1 MMSGIS
7 PIFRSERLTTKTRI
21 VFDASAKFHGTSL
34 NDEIY
39 PGPKLQNSLFDVLLR
54 FRRFPVAV
62 ACDVSEMYLQIR
74 IPPEDRPKF
83 RFLWRNLE
91 VNRKPDVYE
100 FERVVFGHASASF
113 RAQYV
118 SQENAGI
125 HQEEFPLAADTVS
138 KSTYMDDS
146 LDSLRDND
154 SAIQLVQELQE
165 WAKAGI
171 KARKWL
177 SNSSEVLA
185 AIPKELRA
193 YEIDLNDSLP
203 ATKTLGVLWR
213 AQQDVLTFQVKK
225 PTEEEKLT
233 KRIILSKVVGV
244 FDPLGHAIPFTI
256 RAKILLQDMWTK
268 GLNWDEPIDRELSI
282 RARDWLSE
290 LENLQEINVP
300 RCLQE
305 FKLENSI
312 SVQTFVDGS
321 NEAYGAVSYL
331 RSEYA
336 QGCYGACIVASK
348 TRVGPLTPMSTP
360 RLELMAAILCLHF
373 TLSILAAFNIPIS
386 QARSWSDSMNV
397 LYWIH
402 GKGKQYRPFVTNR
415 IGEIQRQSNPEQWH
429 YVESKENPA
438 DLCSRGLRATR
449 LNESTLWWRGPDFLS
464 KHESEWP
471 KAKIAE
477 GLDVKTESKTKF
489 ISAPSVNFVVRPGS
503 EDCKWRLHPSNLSSW
518 LKLTRVVASR
528 TPERISFS
536 RGAAKC

>member
-1 MMSGIS
+1 MTREEKIAFEKVCHSLIHDGERYQVVVPWKSASLALPNNYEMASSRLGNTEKRLLRQSSVGDEYKHIIAS
-7 PIFRSERLTTKTRI
+7 YVKKGYIRKVNESEGQPHDVWYLPHFPVCRSERLTTKTRI

-54 FRRFPVAV
+54 FRRFPVAI

-100 FERVVFGHASASF
+100 FERVVFGDASAPF

-118 SQENAGI
+118 SQENARI

-146 LDSLRDND
+146 LDSVRDND

-165 WAKAGI
+165 LWAKAGM

-225 PTEEEKLT
+225 PTEEDKLT
-233 KRIILSKVVGV
+233 KRIILSKVAGV
-244 FDPLGHAIPFTI
+244 FDPLGLASPFTI

-268 GLNWDEPIDRELSI
+268 GLNWDEAIDRELSI

-305 FKLENSI
+305 FKLEKSI
-312 SVQTFVDGS
+312 SVQTFVDAS

-336 QGCYGACIVASK
+336 QGCYGARIVASK

-360 RLELMAAILCLHF
+360 RLELMAAILGLHL
-373 TLSILAAFNIPIS
+373 TLSILAAFSIPIS
-386 QARSWSDSMNV
+386 QAR
-397 LYWIH
+397 
-402 GKGKQYRPFVTNR
+402 F
-415 IGEIQRQSNPEQWH
+415 
-429 YVESKENPA
+429 
-438 DLCSRGLRATR
+438 
-449 LNESTLWWRGPDFLS
+449 
-464 KHESEWP
+464 
-471 KAKIAE
+471 
-477 GLDVKTESKTKF
+477 
-489 ISAPSVNFVVRPGS
+489 
-503 EDCKWRLHPSNLSSW
+503 
-518 LKLTRVVASR
+518 
-528 TPERISFS
+528 
-536 RGAAKC
+536 